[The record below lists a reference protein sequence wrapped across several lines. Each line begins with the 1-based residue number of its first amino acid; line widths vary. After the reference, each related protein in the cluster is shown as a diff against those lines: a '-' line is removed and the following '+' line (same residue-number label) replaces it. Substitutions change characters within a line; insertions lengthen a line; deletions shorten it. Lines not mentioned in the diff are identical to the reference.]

1 MKHSLRP
8 AGYEDG
14 TRTIRFVQAGSAGNI
29 HPPLVAYDRQRL
41 DSQLP
46 KLTPTPELDS
56 KFALPANPSGTVIDS
71 TLIPPGSSFII
82 IHRVQFRK
90 RMQAARI
97 SEAKLFQSMAQYLL
111 LKILKK
117 STNEIPKDFLA
128 MVAVNDSAGTYC
140 GPDQSYKNRRVEIV
154 LTTEGE
160 KENVK

>member
-1 MKHSLRP
+1 VKHSLRP

-90 RMQAARI
+90 RMQATGI
-97 SEAKLFQSMAQYLL
+97 SEARLFQSMAQYLL
-111 LKILKK
+111 LKISKK
-117 STNEIPKDFLA
+117 STTAIPRDFSP
-128 MVAVNDSAGTYC
+128 MVTGSDCAERHCFPG
-140 GPDQSYKNRRVEIV
+140 
-154 LTTEGE
+154 
-160 KENVK
+160 